1 MGHDFPETVYGGD
14 CNLEPSDTDLVTG
27 PSFRCQYSNCGG
39 ITVYADDST
48 YTVSNKDQE
57 KLSNQLSEKFSVMAE
72 YLTANRLKVN
82 SDKTHLIV
90 GSAEES
96 VRDSII

>member
-1 MGHDFPETVYGGD
+1 MEPHETE
-14 CNLEPSDTDLVTG
+14 LRTEPK
-27 PSFRCQYSNCGG
+27 FRCQCINCGG

-48 YTVSNKDQE
+48 YMVSNKDQDM
-57 KLSNQLSEKFSVMAE
+57 LSENLSEKFSLMSD

-90 GSAEES
+90 MTTEQY
-96 VRDSII
+96 